1 MGIQEVSCLNLKKSG
16 YTNTEFLMTLSKKH
30 KPTLESLLAEN
41 KVLTGKEIIKRQ
53 KAKEEQLAE
62 FAKAVE
68 FEQRNNRVKAK

>member
-1 MGIQEVSCLNLKKSG
+1 
-16 YTNTEFLMTLSKKH
+16 MTLSKKH

-68 FEQRNNRVKAK
+68 FEQRNNRVNAK

>member
-1 MGIQEVSCLNLKKSG
+1 MKDFQKKP
-16 YTNTEFLMTLSKKH
+16 

-41 KVLTGKEIIKRQ
+41 KVLTGKEVIQRQ

-68 FEQRNNRVKAK
+68 FESRNKRTRS